1 MVFLVN
7 ATHDDRRSVSDQ
19 HSTRGASRAHTITG
33 IGIAGYLVLLVAVVL
48 IVGAIGTAAGDGS
61 GVAWWIL
68 GAVVA
73 AAVGIGLLIAGRS
86 LATRSP
92 GGDSRI
98 QQDPLQPEVTAEE
111 EQHYIDDYRDG
122 PLH

>member
-1 MVFLVN
+1 M
-7 ATHDDRRSVSDQ
+7 
-19 HSTRGASRAHTITG
+19 
-33 IGIAGYLVLLVAVVL
+33 AGYLVLLVAVVL
-48 IVGAIGTAAGDGS
+48 IVGAIGTAAGDGA

-73 AAVGIGLLIAGRS
+73 AAVGIALLISGRS